1 MEPANPNRLVH
12 FGVFQLDLHAGE
24 LRKRGLKIRLPHQ
37 SLQILACLLERPGE
51 VVTREELRQ
60 ELWSADTF
68 VDFDMGLSS
77 AVKKLRS
84 ALGDSAE
91 SPRFIETLPRCG
103 YRFIG
108 LADGMTEAM
117 AFPAPAARR
126 LPLRSIVSVTVA
138 VIAVLAVLAGL
149 NARHWRDQLLVW
161 TNPPPIR
168 SIAVLPLQ
176 NLTGDPAQEYFV
188 DGMTDALITQ
198 LAQTG
203 DLRVISRTS
212 VIQYKE
218 AKKPLPVIA
227 RELNVDGVVEGAVVR
242 SGQRVR
248 ITAQLIDAR
257 TDRHL
262 WARSYERDLHDVVAL
277 QAEVAQ
283 AIAEAVEVRLTPK
296 GRARLPSPRQVNP
309 EAHEAFLKGLM
320 ASSGQSYVGFRDA
333 INYFED
339 SIAKQPD
346 FATAYSSMSLCYLQF
361 AFVGPL
367 SPQEFMPKAEV
378 AAGKALELDETLPEA
393 HAVLG
398 VVLYRFH
405 WDWSG
410 SEREFRRALALSPNY
425 ADGHRMFSAFLFA
438 SGRAEEAFAEAQR
451 ARELDPL
458 SLQAT
463 LDLAAAFRGVGQY
476 ELSIAEF
483 RKALEKDPYRPRAH
497 FQLGATY
504 VQKGELTS
512 GIAELETAVNLSQR
526 NPRFLAYLG
535 YADAV
540 VGKRSEAQNI
550 LEELDTLSRQQ
561 YVSPVGIA
569 LIHMGLGEK
578 RTALTW
584 LEKAYEMR
592 DAQLAE
598 LKRDPRLDPLHS
610 DPHFQDLV
618 RRVGLA
624 R

>member
-227 RELNVDGVVEGAVVR
+227 RELNVDGVVEGGGSSTGDCGGRR
-242 SGQRVR
+242 SQV
-248 ITAQLIDAR
+248 DA
-257 TDRHL
+257 
-262 WARSYERDLHDVVAL
+262 
-277 QAEVAQ
+277 
-283 AIAEAVEVRLTPK
+283 K
-296 GRARLPSPRQVNP
+296 GASPAAKP
-309 EAHEAFLKGLM
+309 EA
-320 ASSGQSYVGFRDA
+320 
-333 INYFED
+333 
-339 SIAKQPD
+339 
-346 FATAYSSMSLCYLQF
+346 
-361 AFVGPL
+361 
-367 SPQEFMPKAEV
+367 
-378 AAGKALELDETLPEA
+378 
-393 HAVLG
+393 
-398 VVLYRFH
+398 
-405 WDWSG
+405 
-410 SEREFRRALALSPNY
+410 SES
-425 ADGHRMFSAFLFA
+425 
-438 SGRAEEAFAEAQR
+438 
-451 ARELDPL
+451 
-458 SLQAT
+458 
-463 LDLAAAFRGVGQY
+463 
-476 ELSIAEF
+476 
-483 RKALEKDPYRPRAH
+483 
-497 FQLGATY
+497 
-504 VQKGELTS
+504 
-512 GIAELETAVNLSQR
+512 
-526 NPRFLAYLG
+526 
-535 YADAV
+535 
-540 VGKRSEAQNI
+540 
-550 LEELDTLSRQQ
+550 
-561 YVSPVGIA
+561 
-569 LIHMGLGEK
+569 
-578 RTALTW
+578 
-584 LEKAYEMR
+584 
-592 DAQLAE
+592 
-598 LKRDPRLDPLHS
+598 
-610 DPHFQDLV
+610 
-618 RRVGLA
+618 
-624 R
+624 